1 MKPKQ
6 PLATITTSTR
16 NINSN
21 YNKNPTVRKPSLPIK
36 RASSVQSCLS
46 DQSCMSDRVVYASI
60 EQSKRVSGKDKDK
73 DERGSIDA
81 GRCFE
86 K

>member
-6 PLATITTSTR
+6 PLTTINNR
-16 NINSN
+16 NNN
-21 YNKNPTVRKPSLPIK
+21 NNKNPTVRKPSLPIK

-60 EQSKRVSGKDKDK
+60 DQSKRVLGKEKDK
-73 DERGSIDA
+73 DERGSID
-81 GRCFE
+81 GGKCFE